1 MAKICHHFLQ
11 DITSNSKNFGN
22 MQNIFRVNLEPL
34 MCSKYIKT
42 LRCFVSDKSYIVYYI
57 IFIDMVIKM
66 LTLSMV
72 FNKKE
77 I

>member
-1 MAKICHHFLQ
+1 
-11 DITSNSKNFGN
+11 

-42 LRCFVSDKSYIVYYI
+42 LRCFVLDKSYIVYYI